1 MVCCGISVN
10 SLPICYIHGRFEDS
24 FRLVQGSFLF
34 KQQRNHSVSPLL
46 RLHHFG
52 QSLAIGSLK
61 VGFSHHTILL
71 VDSAY
76 QIKQN
81 WKKILRIFPK
91 KKISVNYIVDE
102 RKCTS
107 RNPSCMSRFVCTLIV
122 FFIYIVCSCLVYTKT
137 LTFAT
142 YLKDLGEAFNNS
154 TSSVICCI
162 GTGVCVYQPMHS
174 RRHENQSMDNLVNL
188 SVNKN
193 KKGNIYLL
201 PLIL

>member
-91 KKISVNYIVDE
+91 KKKYQLTILSMKENALAATQAACLDLCAHWSFFFYI
-102 RKCTS
+102 
-107 RNPSCMSRFVCTLIV
+107 I
-122 FFIYIVCSCLVYTKT
+122 CSCLVYTKT